1 MILIKL
7 IGKTQVIE
15 EITLGFKNTKKNS
28 FKHLYC
34 VVLWGLLVGD
44 FHPFSVLIVK

>member
-15 EITLGFKNTKKNS
+15 EITLGGFKTTKA
-28 FKHLYC
+28 FELCIVLYC
-34 VVLWGLLVGD
+34 TMGVN
-44 FHPFSVLIVK
+44 K